1 MKIQG
6 NTVTNYQKINE
17 TGTFTQGDFLKVL
30 VAQLKYQDPLSP
42 TNDKEFMAQMAQFS
56 SLEQMVNLNNNFSKM
71 YYLLGI
77 GFDSVNA
84 FNLVGKYVEIQTG
97 DQIISG
103 LVDKV
108 LQKKGEFF
116 VEVNSKEYKLTEIIS
131 VSRGDENVKDN

>member
-131 VSRGDENVKDN
+131 VSRGDENAKDN